1 MSFDANTSLERFV
14 GCSGWSYNS
23 WQNTFY
29 PSNIDNRL
37 WLPYYSQIFN
47 YVEID
52 STFYRIPSEFM
63 VKNWTRRTSPNFR
76 FTAKFPKVITHD
88 KKLKNVEKELTL
100 FYEAMMPLKDKL
112 LALLIQFPPYVKITE
127 GMEALKQYDFF
138 FDDNF
143 RYAVEVRH
151 SSWFSDLAYNF
162 FKNNNICM
170 VWNQLD
176 IIQTPAI
183 VTTDFV
189 YLRLIGDRSIKETDF
204 GKIQK
209 DRENEMKYWAN
220 KFREIEDN
228 EKNVNVGIA
237 AANNHYAGFGA
248 ATANMFRVMNGLAPV
263 QWGIPKELDYS
274 VANEIKFPGTSRYQK
289 TKQKTL
295 FDYISS

>member
-1 MSFDANTSLERFV
+1 MLTILSFFQLYI
-14 GCSGWSYNS
+14 GCSGWSYSS
-23 WQNTFY
+23 WKGPFY
-29 PSNIDNRL
+29 PSDLENKN
-37 WLPYYSQIFN
+37 WLPYYSKVFN
-47 YVEID
+47 YVEVD
-52 STFYRIPSEFM
+52 STFYSIPSEYM
-63 VKNWTRRTSPNFR
+63 VKNWERKTPTDFK
-76 FTAKFPKVITHD
+76 FTAKFPKLITHE
-88 KKLKNVEKELTL
+88 KKFKNVEKELKL

-138 FDDNF
+138 FDDSF

-151 SSWFSDLAYNF
+151 PSWFSDLAYNF

-176 IIQTPAI
+176 IIQTPPI

-204 GKIQK
+204 GMIQK
-209 DRENEMKYWAN
+209 DRENEMKYWAD
-220 KFREIEDN
+220 KFSETQEN
-228 EKNVNVGIA
+228 GNNVNVGIV

-248 ATANMFRVMNGLAPV
+248 ATANMFRVMSGLAPV
-263 QWGIPKELDYS
+263 QWGTQNQLDYS
-274 VANEIKFPGTSRYQK
+274 DSTELQIPDKGSYPK

-295 FDYISS
+295 FDFINR